1 MKEKILIDK
10 TQYEQGIGTIIS
22 GTYLLL
28 ESHKAVKAHKSPNGY
43 YYVRFQWKN
52 VSVKRSCRTKDPEK
66 AKIIASKIRQEYILR
81 SSQGKPTSA
90 AALKS
95 RTLSDTINLYNQF
108 VLESDNAPSPGTAHK
123 YILHLKKWM
132 KILDANTDTE
142 LRVAF
147 QDYSLKKE
155 NARRKKTGEPPLK
168 KGGYASSLRSAAAIF
183 STDALKYYKR
193 HDFHIENPL
202 LGEVPK
208 ATFEIFIAPPN
219 GLEFI
224 DTLFRAAEKDLS
236 GEKQM
241 YPIFLLCLGAGL
253 RAQEATHVKWCDIQ
267 DAGIIVRSDE
277 ATHQTK
283 NRKPRTVP
291 VGPTLKQR
299 LLKLKPT
306 AAGMDDFVAPALRRS
321 KINTA
326 QKKYKQRCDRAL
338 KKLNKWLRTQG
349 VTSELTTHPCH
360 YLRKLFGA
368 SILTRYANGL
378 QLAKKYLGHQSTDI
392 TERIYV
398 DLLETPE
405 VDILPDLKINN
416 KK

>member
-1 MKEKILIDK
+1 VEVYK
-10 TQYEQGIGTIIS
+10 
-22 GTYLLL
+22 
-28 ESHKAVKAHKSPNGY
+28 HPNGT
-43 YYVRFQWKN
+43 YYVRFKWQGKVVN
-52 VSVKRSCRTKDPEK
+52 RSCGARDRRKAMPIAKNIRLDYIEK
-66 AKIIASKIRQEYILR
+66 HAA
-81 SSQGKPTSA
+81 GKPTSA
-90 AALKS
+90 VRSKDRKLK
-95 RTLSDTINLYNQF
+95 DVIKLYKKF
-108 VLESDNAPSPGTAHK
+108 ILESDKAPSPDTARK
-123 YILHLKKWM
+123 YVQQLTRWIKR
-132 KILDANTDTE
+132 LDAHTISE
-142 LRVAF
+142 FRAAF

-155 NARRKKTGEPPLK
+155 NARRLRDGDKPLQ
-168 KGGYASSLRSAAAIF
+168 KGGYASSVRSAAAIF
-183 STDALKYYKR
+183 SKEALKYYKR
-193 HDFHIENPL
+193 HGYQFENPL
-202 LGEVPK
+202 SGEVPK
-208 ATFEIFIAPPN
+208 ATFEKFIVPPC

-224 DTLFRAAEKDLS
+224 KTLFRAAEEDLS
-236 GEKQM
+236 EEKQM

-283 NRKPRTVP
+283 NRKARTVP
-291 VGPTLKQR
+291 AGPTLKHR
-299 LLKLKPT
+299 LLKLKPV

-405 VDILPDLKINN
+405 VDILPEL
-416 KK
+416 